1 MRHLRSSI
9 APLVVGLSL
18 TAAPLQALAA
28 PQAAHPAETRGAPRV
43 EQAWSRPAAQGGAG
57 AGFMRLV
64 NPGAR
69 PDALVGAET
78 GIARETQIHR
88 TTVTDGVASMQRQA
102 AATVP
107 GGGQLVFAPGG
118 YHLMFMGLKRP
129 LKAGER
135 FPVTLVFSS
144 GARVKAD
151 FVVAVAPP
159 AAGGHDHHTH

>member
-1 MRHLRSSI
+1 MLM
-9 APLVVGLSL
+9 AGLAVA
-18 TAAPLQALAA
+18 TAPLQAPAAAQVAKPTLNSAA
-28 PQAAHPAETRGAPRV
+28 PRA

-64 NPGAR
+64 NATAR

-102 AATVP
+102 AASVP
-107 GGGQLVFAPGG
+107 AGGQLVFAPGG

-144 GARVKAD
+144 GARVKAE

-159 AAGGHDHHTH
+159 AAAGHDHHAH

>member
-1 MRHLRSSI
+1 MRHILI
-9 APLVVGLSL
+9 LMAGLAVA
-18 TAAPLQALAA
+18 TAPLQAPAAAQVAKPASNSAA
-28 PQAAHPAETRGAPRV
+28 PRA

-64 NPGAR
+64 NPTAR

-102 AATVP
+102 AASVP
-107 GGGQLVFAPGG
+107 AGGQLVFAPGG

-144 GARVKAD
+144 GARVKAE

-159 AAGGHDHHTH
+159 AAAGHDHHAH